1 MFRLS
6 QVQRTARRPGRAR
19 VQRAAVHG
27 RTGRQYK
34 RCGRQEKVPFRTGEG
49 DPQRQVHP
57 TPHAAARRLRRGKGR
72 RDEGMVWG
80 WYDGGR
86 SGGGGGGVRSM
97 LALTR
102 RLYKQNNDTKIQQQR
117 EYYIVTRNIRAEVTT
132 KSLASISK

>member
-6 QVQRTARRPGRAR
+6 QVQRTARRPGGAR

-57 TPHAAARRLRRGKGR
+57 TPHAAARRFRRGKGWW
-72 RDEGMVWG
+72 E
-80 WYDGGR
+80 
-86 SGGGGGGVRSM
+86 
-97 LALTR
+97 
-102 RLYKQNNDTKIQQQR
+102 
-117 EYYIVTRNIRAEVTT
+117 
-132 KSLASISK
+132 